1 LTERWITDS
10 SPLIALAAV
19 GEAHLLT
26 EIPDELI
33 VPEGVAAEVLD
44 GPPEDSARHLV
55 ESGFG
60 QRSIPRAIPPRLFA
74 WGLGRGETDALALRL
89 EMGVGTV
96 VIDDLAA
103 RKCAAAL
110 GVPMMGTLAVV
121 VRAKRLG
128 RIRSA
133 AEIFHALRRV
143 DFRIGDATARKVLEA
158 VGESWTSG

>member
-19 GEAHLLT
+19 GQAHLLT

-33 VPEGVAAEVLD
+33 VPEGVAVEVLA
-44 GPPEDSARHLV
+44 GPTEDSARRHI
-55 ESGFG
+55 EAGFG
-60 QRSIPRAIPPRLFA
+60 RRSSPSVIPSRLFA
-74 WGLGRGETDALALRL
+74 WGLGRGETDALALSL
-89 EMGVGTV
+89 EMETGTV

-103 RKCAAAL
+103 RKCATAL

-133 AEIFHALRRV
+133 ANIFHALRRV
-143 DFRIGDATARKVLEA
+143 DFRIDDAMARKVLES